1 MGIEDSKQP
10 EEPEPRGRKGRPTRT
25 AVRPTKA
32 KSAATTESAAV
43 AVKPAMD
50 HCQSLLRIKGSV
62 LRYKAMNLAM
72 QHKCDLATTLLKQTE
87 SLPSGYQE
95 QVSQRLARAKTLLL
109 ESLYLIEH
117 DNKYLILQGS
127 SECYVYDPSMM
138 CTDTFSYRYS
148 KYTIACSNKSYCAEN
163 QA

>member
-1 MGIEDSKQP
+1 MNIDDSEQP
-10 EEPEPRGRKGRPTRT
+10 EEPEPRGRKGRSART
-25 AVRPTKA
+25 AVRPIKL
-32 KSAATTESAAV
+32 KSAVAPESVAV
-43 AVKPAMD
+43 TVKPATD

-72 QHKCDLATTLLKQTE
+72 QHKCDLATVLLKQTE

-127 SECYVYDPSMM
+127 SECGV
-138 CTDTFSYRYS
+138 FSYP
-148 KYTIACSNKSYCAEN
+148 
-163 QA
+163 